1 MSSIHFLDS
10 FFSNPFFHNV
20 LFGNEIVQYIYGFFI
35 FLLIY
40 FVLKIFHRYVF
51 KKIEKLSF
59 RTNMDIDDMFVSV
72 IKKIRPSFY
81 LYIAFYFS
89 IKSILV
95 TSTIQG
101 IINAILIL
109 FVVYQIMIVLHILV
123 DYILR
128 KKFNKEEEDE
138 STIGSAVYMIGK
150 IIKFAL
156 WVFAILLVLSNLGI
170 NVTSLIAGLGIGGV
184 AIALALQNILGDLFS
199 SFAIYFDKPFKVGDF
214 IVVYDKS
221 GVVEKIG
228 IKTTRIKALQGEEIV
243 ISNRDLVSAK
253 IQNFKKMKE
262 RRVVFS
268 FGVAYETPTE
278 TVRQIPSMISEII
291 NSVSGARFDR
301 SHFYKFDDSALSFE
315 TIYYIENSDYNTYMD
330 INQEIHLRIKK
341 LFDEKSISIAYPTRT
356 IYMKQMDN

>member
-1 MSSIHFLDS
+1 MSNIDFLNS
-10 FFSNPFFHNV
+10 VFSNAFFHNV
-20 LFGNEIVQYIYGFFI
+20 LFGNEITQYIYGFFL

-40 FVLKIFHRYVF
+40 FGLKIFHGHIL
-51 KKIEKLSF
+51 KKIEKFSL
-59 RTNMDIDDMFVSV
+59 RTKTDLDDMFVAV
-72 IKKIRPSFY
+72 IEKIRPSFY

-89 IKSILV
+89 IKSIIV
-95 TSTIQG
+95 APIIQS
-101 IINAILIL
+101 IINVILIL
-109 FVVYQIMIVLHILV
+109 FVVYQVMIVLHILV

-128 KKFNKEEEDE
+128 KKISKEGDED
-138 STIGSAVYMIGK
+138 TISGAVDMIGK

-156 WVFAILLVLSNLGI
+156 WIFAILLVLSNLGI

-214 IVVYDKS
+214 IVVYDRS

-243 ISNRDLVSAK
+243 ISNKDLVSAK

-278 TVRQIPSMISEII
+278 IVRQIPSMINEII
-291 NSVSGARFDR
+291 GSVSGARFDR

-315 TIYYIENSDYNTYMD
+315 TIYYVESSDYNTYMD
-330 INQEIHLRIKK
+330 INQEIHLKTK
-341 LFDEKSISIAYPTRT
+341 ELFDEKSISIAYPTRT
-356 IYMKQMDN
+356 IYMKQIDN